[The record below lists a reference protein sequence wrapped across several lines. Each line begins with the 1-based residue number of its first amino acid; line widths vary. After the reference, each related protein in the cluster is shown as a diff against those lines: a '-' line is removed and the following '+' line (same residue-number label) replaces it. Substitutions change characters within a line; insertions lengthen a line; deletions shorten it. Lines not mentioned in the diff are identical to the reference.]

1 VSLEERDILR
11 EDGSERLMLQTLRQ
25 NGRPIKNASSRL
37 ETTTIRELH
46 RQGVKSFGEP
56 HKISAAVGRTVRLTT
71 ISIWDQVMQEK
82 PAAVAQVIYRSLMDL
97 PVETSEKVYA
107 DKAKL

>member
-1 VSLEERDILR
+1 
-11 EDGSERLMLQTLRQ
+11 MLQTLRQ

-56 HKISAAVGRTVRLTT
+56 HKATAAVGH
-71 ISIWDQVMQEK
+71 
-82 PAAVAQVIYRSLMDL
+82 
-97 PVETSEKVYA
+97 PV
-107 DKAKL
+107 